1 MCPNCTCIRCLK
13 FKSADRLIK
22 QQMMDEIIKDRVEKR
37 WRNLARVILKEDPLQ
52 SRFKAITEHA
62 EKGIIGTGNR
72 RILKKE
78 I

>member
-1 MCPNCTCIRCLK
+1 
-13 FKSADRLIK
+13 
-22 QQMMDEIIKDRVEKR
+22 MMDEIIKDRVEKR

-72 RILKKE
+72 RVLKKE

>member
-1 MCPNCTCIRCLK
+1 
-13 FKSADRLIK
+13 
-22 QQMMDEIIKDRVEKR
+22 MMDEIIKDRVEKR
-37 WRNLARVILKEDPLQ
+37 WRNLANAILREDPLK
-52 SRFKAITEHA
+52 SRYAAITEHA